1 MPSSLLALL
10 DDIVTVLDDV
20 SALTKVATQKT
31 AGVLGDDIALSAEQ
45 TAGLRPNRELPV
57 VWAVAKGSL
66 RNKAILVPAALAVSA
81 FVPWAMVPLLM
92 LGGAYLCYEGFEKL
106 THKFVRRQAKDD
118 VHHADLA
125 HARSDLSVDL
135 VSVEKAKI
143 KGAVRTDFVLSAEI
157 IVITLS
163 NVTDAPFATRVGVLV
178 GIALIMTAGVYG
190 LVGGIVKLDDV
201 GLHLSRRGGDAMVP
215 RIQRRIGMSILEAAP
230 LIMKGLSIVGTAA
243 MFLVGGGILVHG
255 IPVLNGWIAGLA
267 ERFAATPGIGRVLRL
282 ATSLL
287 LDAVI
292 GIVAGALVMV
302 VVSSVRRALRPRVAG
317 PRLG

>member
-1 MPSSLLALL
+1 
-10 DDIVTVLDDV
+10 
-20 SALTKVATQKT
+20 
-31 AGVLGDDIALSAEQ
+31 
-45 TAGLRPNRELPV
+45 
-57 VWAVAKGSL
+57 
-66 RNKAILVPAALAVSA
+66 
-81 FVPWAMVPLLM
+81 
-92 LGGAYLCYEGFEKL
+92 
-106 THKFVRRQAKDD
+106 
-118 VHHADLA
+118 
-125 HARSDLSVDL
+125 
-135 VSVEKAKI
+135 
-143 KGAVRTDFVLSAEI
+143 VLSAEI

-163 NVTDAPFATRVGVLV
+163 NVAYAPFATRVGVLV

-201 GLHLSRRGGDAMVP
+201 GLHLSRRGGDAPVP
-215 RIQRRIGMSILEAAP
+215 RLQRRIGMGILAAAP

-255 IPVLNGWIAGLA
+255 IPVPNGWIEGLA

-282 ATSLL
+282 ATPLL

-302 VVSSVRRALRPRVAG
+302 VVGGLQRALRPRTAG

>member
-1 MPSSLLALL
+1 VPSSLLALL

-20 SALTKVATQKT
+20 SALSKVAAQKT
-31 AGVLGDDIALSAEQ
+31 AGVVGDDVALSAQQ
-45 TAGLRPNRELPV
+45 TAGLRPDRELPV

-81 FVPWAMVPLLM
+81 FVPWAMMPLLM
-92 LGGAYLCYEGFEKL
+92 LGGTYLCYEGFEKL
-106 THKFVRRQAKDD
+106 AHKLVRRQFRDD
-118 VHHADLA
+118 GPPDPSL
-125 HARSDLSVDL
+125 DL

-163 NVTDAPFATRVGVLV
+163 NVANAPFVTRVGVLV

-215 RIQRRIGMSILEAAP
+215 RIQRRIGMSILGSAP

-255 IPVLNGWIAGLA
+255 IPMLNGWIEGLA
-267 ERFAATPGIGRVLRL
+267 ERVAATPGIGRVVRP

-302 VVSSVRRALRPRVAG
+302 VVSSVHRAIRPRMAG

>member
-20 SALTKVATQKT
+20 SALSKVAAQKT
-31 AGVLGDDIALSAEQ
+31 AGVVGDDVALSAQQ
-45 TAGLRPNRELPV
+45 TAGLRPDRELPV

-81 FVPWAMVPLLM
+81 FVPWAMMPLLM

-106 THKFVRRQAKDD
+106 AHKLVPRQAK
-118 VHHADLA
+118 A
-125 HARSDLSVDL
+125 ARQFDPSVDL
-135 VSVEKAKI
+135 ESAEKAKI

-163 NVTDAPFATRVGVLV
+163 NVAYAPFATRVGVLV

-201 GLHLSRRGGDAMVP
+201 GLHLSRRGGDAMVS
-215 RIQRRIGMSILEAAP
+215 RIQRRIGTGILEAAP
-230 LIMKGLSIVGTAA
+230 LIMRGLSIVGTAA

-255 IPVLNGWIAGLA
+255 IPVPNGWIEGLA

-292 GIVAGALVMV
+292 GIVAGALVVLV
-302 VVSSVRRALRPRVAG
+302 VGGLQRALRPRTAG

>member
-20 SALTKVATQKT
+20 SALSKVAAQKT
-31 AGVLGDDIALSAEQ
+31 AGVVGDDVALSAQQ
-45 TAGLRPNRELPV
+45 TAGLRPDRELPV

-81 FVPWAMVPLLM
+81 FVPWAMMPLLM

-106 THKFVRRQAKDD
+106 AHNLVRRQFKDD
-118 VHHADLA
+118 GQPDP
-125 HARSDLSVDL
+125 SVDL

-163 NVTDAPFATRVGVLV
+163 NVTYAPFATRVGVLV
-178 GIALIMTAGVYG
+178 GISLIMTAGVYG

-201 GLHLSRRGGDAMVP
+201 GLHLCRRGGDAMVP
-215 RIQRRIGMSILEAAP
+215 RIQRRIGMNILEAAP

-255 IPVLNGWIAGLA
+255 IPVPNGWIAGLA
-267 ERFAATPGIGRVLRL
+267 ERFAATPGIRRVLRL

-302 VVSSVRRALRPRVAG
+302 AVSSLRRALRPRVAG

>member
-20 SALTKVATQKT
+20 SALTKVAAQKT
-31 AGVLGDDIALSAEQ
+31 AGVVGDDVALSAEQ
-45 TAGLRPNRELPV
+45 AAGLRPNRELPV

-81 FVPWAMVPLLM
+81 FVPWAMMPLLM

-106 THKFVRRQAKDD
+106 AHTFVRRRAKDD
-118 VHHADLA
+118 VHRADLV
-125 HARSDLSVDL
+125 HAKSDPSVDL
-135 VSVEKAKI
+135 VSAEKAKI

-163 NVTDAPFATRVGVLV
+163 NVASAPFVTRVGVLV

-190 LVGGIVKLDDV
+190 LVGGIVKLDDA
-201 GLHLSRRGGDAMVP
+201 GQHLSRRDGDAMVP
-215 RIQRRIGMSILEAAP
+215 RIQRRIGMSILGAAP

-255 IPVLNGWIAGLA
+255 IPVPSGGIEGLV
-267 ERFAATPGIGRVLRL
+267 EPLAATPGIGRVLRL

-302 VVSSVRRALRPRVAG
+302 VVSGVQRALRPRMAG
-317 PRLG
+317 PRPG

>member
-1 MPSSLLALL
+1 MPS
-10 DDIVTVLDDV
+10 
-20 SALTKVATQKT
+20 
-31 AGVLGDDIALSAEQ
+31 
-45 TAGLRPNRELPV
+45 
-57 VWAVAKGSL
+57 
-66 RNKAILVPAALAVSA
+66 ALAVSA
-81 FVPWAMVPLLM
+81 FAPWAVMPLLM
-92 LGGAYLCYEGFEKL
+92 IGGAYLCYEGFEKL
-106 THKFVRRQAKDD
+106 AHKFVDARPRTMCTS
-118 VHHADLA
+118 ADLVQ
-125 HARSDLSVDL
+125 ARSDLSVDL
-135 VSVEKAKI
+135 VSAEKAKI

-163 NVTDAPFATRVGVLV
+163 NVSYAPFATQVGVLV

-190 LVGGIVKLDDV
+190 LVGASSSSTMSDSISADA
-201 GLHLSRRGGDAMVP
+201 SGDAMVA

-230 LIMKGLSIVGTAA
+230 LIMRGLSIVGTAA

-255 IPVLNGWIAGLA
+255 IPVLNGWIEGLA

-302 VVSSVRRALRPRVAG
+302 VVSGLQRALRPPMAG

>member
-20 SALTKVATQKT
+20 SALSKVAAQKT
-31 AGVLGDDIALSAEQ
+31 AGVVGDDVALSAQQ
-45 TAGLRPNRELPV
+45 TAGLRPDRELPV

-81 FVPWAMVPLLM
+81 FVPWAMLPLLM

-106 THKFVRRQAKDD
+106 AHKLVRRQAKDD
-118 VHHADLA
+118 GQ
-125 HARSDLSVDL
+125 SDLSVDL
-135 VSVEKAKI
+135 VSAEKAKI

-163 NVTDAPFATRVGVLV
+163 NVAYAPFATQVGVLV

-230 LIMKGLSIVGTAA
+230 LIMKGLSIIGTAA

-255 IPVLNGWIAGLA
+255 IPVLNGWIEGLA
-267 ERFAATPGIGRVLRL
+267 ERFAATPAIGRVLRL

-287 LDAVI
+287 LDAGV

-302 VVSSVRRALRPRVAG
+302 VVSSVRRALRPRMAG

>member
-31 AGVLGDDIALSAEQ
+31 AGVLGDDVALSAEQ

-66 RNKAILVPAALAVSA
+66 RNKAILVPVALAVSA
-81 FVPWAMVPLLM
+81 FVPWALVPLLM

-106 THKFVRRQAKDD
+106 AHKFVRRQAKDD
-118 VHHADLA
+118 VQHADLA
-125 HARSDLSVDL
+125 HARSDL
-135 VSVEKAKI
+135 VSVEKARI

-201 GLHLSRRGGDAMVP
+201 GLHLSRRGGDTMVP

-255 IPVLNGWIAGLA
+255 IPVPNGWIAGLA
-267 ERFAATPGIGRVLRL
+267 ERFAATPGIRRVLRL

-302 VVSSVRRALRPRVAG
+302 AVSSLRRALRPRVAG
-317 PRLG
+317 PRL

>member
-1 MPSSLLALL
+1 VPSSLLALL

-20 SALTKVATQKT
+20 SALSKVAAQKT
-31 AGVLGDDIALSAEQ
+31 AGVVGDDVALSAQQ
-45 TAGLRPNRELPV
+45 TAGLRPDRELPV
-57 VWAVAKGSL
+57 VWAVAKVSL

-81 FVPWAMVPLLM
+81 FVPWAMMPLLM
-92 LGGAYLCYEGFEKL
+92 LGGTYLCYEGFEKL
-106 THKFVRRQAKDD
+106 AHKLVRRQFRDD
-118 VHHADLA
+118 GPPDPSL
-125 HARSDLSVDL
+125 DL

-163 NVTDAPFATRVGVLV
+163 NVANAPFVTRVGVLV

-215 RIQRRIGMSILEAAP
+215 RIQRRIGMTILEAAP

-255 IPVLNGWIAGLA
+255 IPWLHGWIESLPTSG
-267 ERFAATPGIGRVLRL
+267 GVIRL

-287 LDAVI
+287 LDAVV
-292 GIVAGALVMV
+292 GVAAGTVALAA
-302 VVSSVRRALRPRVAG
+302 VRGVQRGLR
-317 PRLG
+317 RLRGDG